1 MGTVSLDTRYR
12 DCIPG
17 FRIQRLYPWIQDTE
31 TVSLD
36 TGYRD
41 LSLDTGYRI
50 QRLYPWIQD
59 TKTVSLDSGYRDCIP
74 GFRIQRL
81 YPWILDTETVSL
93 VPALNTYS
101 NYQAALVFLPP

>member
-17 FRIQRLYPWIQDTE
+17 YRIQRLYPWIQDTE

-41 LSLDTGYRI
+41 
-50 QRLYPWIQD
+50 
-59 TKTVSLDSGYRDCIP
+59 CIP

-81 YPWILDTETVSL
+81 YPRILDTETVSL

-101 NYQAALVFLPP
+101 NYQAALVFLPPSLQLAMHQPIFEKTKITLF